1 MLHIH
6 NGDSSAG
13 TLKLSGVPGEHLPFR
28 ENLMAGP
35 TPQGLTTADWRSVRA
50 RFLAADDGPDEEKCR
65 KELADQDEA
74 LGRFLDHEEVV
85 LWFEHD
91 LFCQVNLIY
100 LLAWFHERPAS
111 GAKLSLVCFNEFL
124 GPMSPEQMASLFV
137 KRHEITAAEFQVAAE
152 AWRAYCSPDPE
163 DIESLLSNDT
173 SALPYLRDALFR
185 HLARFP
191 SVRNGL
197 GRVENRALQLIADG
211 RTTFGSLFPAC
222 WKAESEYGL
231 GDAGLWDSMK
241 RMAEAKEPLI
251 IISGLDDWRQVSKS
265 NRFLKASFALTET
278 GERVLAGRS
287 DFIEV
292 NSIDLW
298 LGGARLTADDLWRW
312 DEQGRKLIRA

>member
-13 TLKLSGVPGEHLPFR
+13 KLKMTDVPGEHLPFR

-35 TPQGLTTADWRSVRA
+35 TPQGLTAEDWRSVRA
-50 RFLAADDGPDEEKCR
+50 RFLSADNGLDEEQCR
-65 KELADQDEA
+65 KDLADQDEA
-74 LGRFLDHEEVV
+74 LSRFRDHEEVI

-100 LLAWFHERPAS
+100 LLAWFHEQPPC
-111 GAKLSLVCFNEFL
+111 GVKLSLVCFNEFL
-124 GPMSPEQMASLFV
+124 GPMSPEQMAPLFD
-137 KRHEITAAEFQVAAE
+137 KRHEVSAAEFQLAAS

-163 DIESLLSNDT
+163 NIERLLNQDT

-211 RTTFGSLFPAC
+211 RATFKSLFPAF
-222 WKAESEYGL
+222 WNDDPGYGM
-231 GDAGLWDSMK
+231 GDTGLWGEMK
-241 RMAEAKEPLI
+241 RLGQAKEPLI
-251 IISGLDDWRQVSKS
+251 VISGLDDWRQASGS
-265 NRFLKASFALTET
+265 NQFLNASFALTET
-278 GERVLAGRS
+278 GREVLAGSR

-292 NSIDLW
+292 NSIDRW
-298 LGGARLTADDLWRW
+298 LGGAHLTTDRLWRW
-312 DEQGRKLIRA
+312 DEQNRKLVRV